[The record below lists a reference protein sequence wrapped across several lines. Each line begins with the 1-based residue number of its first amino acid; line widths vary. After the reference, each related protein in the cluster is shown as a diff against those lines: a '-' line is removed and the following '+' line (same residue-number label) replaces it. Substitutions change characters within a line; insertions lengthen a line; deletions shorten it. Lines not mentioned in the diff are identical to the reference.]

1 MAVTVADQEK
11 EAIAVVE
18 GLPLTETVAEPVRV
32 VRAVFVG
39 RADRLALFVPIAEKD
54 GCEEGDPDSDTA
66 AVSVAVTDGEPVLD
80 AAGLRVPVRVAVP
93 VRVTGGDRVICRVR
107 VALALAPSGGG
118 IEARADLDP
127 LTEPDAVRLILG
139 VMSAVLVTL
148 GVSVVAGLTDWVVE
162 GMDVTVPNGEALVE
176 REGAGLTEAA
186 FVVVAIGD
194 GVVDAV
200 TTGLCDDDGDCVG
213 VCDPDS
219 VACADTVPVVVT
231 LADDVAEGLGVT
243 VSVAAG
249 EGDQGPP
256 ECVDIGV

>member
-39 RADRLALFVPIAEKD
+39 RADRLALFVPTVETV
-54 GCEEGDPDSDTA
+54 GCAEGDPDSDTA
-66 AVSVAVTDGEPVLD
+66 PVSVAVTDGEPVLE

-118 IEARADLDP
+118 METRADLDP

-148 GVSVVAGLTDWVVE
+148 GVSEVAGLTDCVVV
-162 GMDVTVPNGEALVE
+162 GLGVSVTDGEPLAVGE
-176 REGAGLTEAA
+176 VVGLTDTVA
-186 FVVVAIGD
+186 VVVVMGD
-194 GVVDAV
+194 ADVDAV
-200 TTGLCDDDGDCVG
+200 ATGL
-213 VCDPDS
+213 
-219 VACADTVPVVVT
+219 
-231 LADDVAEGLGVT
+231 
-243 VSVAAG
+243 
-249 EGDQGPP
+249 
-256 ECVDIGV
+256 